1 MADLKLDDEIAE
13 VTGLGNTA
21 VGWATKVQNLL
32 NAALKSNLNPFGTAA
47 TKDVA
52 DISGGSS
59 EQGKIPVLDSDGRVP
74 DIFINL
80 PEGKIDTSNIPDR
93 TLPGVKLARGTL
105 AGPEFGDGS
114 LGHRKIV
121 ASGVDQNGDPFP
133 GRFVLGFSGG
143 RFSFL
148 PSNDYN
154 IGDIKTLT
162 YQPSPLPSGWFPC
175 DGRSLSRTTYADLFS
190 VLSTIYGNVDNDH
203 FNLPDLRG
211 RVVVG
216 KGTSDAFSSIGKIG
230 GTETHTLT
238 TDEMPS
244 HDHLAVANEN
254 LTSWIAVTSTNYV
267 ARGFDPMTSSLAGYD
282 LGGTAMEA
290 SRGLTTETG
299 GDAAHTNLQPYIVMY
314 HIIYTGIT
322 S

>member
-47 TKDVA
+47 TKEIA

-59 EQGKIPVLDSDGRVP
+59 EQGKIPVLDADGKVP

-80 PEGKIDTSNIPDR
+80 PEGEIDTSNIPDR
-93 TLPGVKLARGTL
+93 TLPAIKLERGTL
-105 AGPEFGDGS
+105 TGDEFAPKT
-114 LGHRKIV
+114 LGHRKIN
-121 ASGVDQNGDPFP
+121 ASGVDASGDPLP
-133 GRFVLGFSGG
+133 GRFVLGYSNG

-148 PSNDYN
+148 LSNDYT
-154 IGDIKTLT
+154 IGDMKILA
-162 YQPSPLPSGWFPC
+162 YQPSPLPSGWLPC
-175 DGRSLSRTTYADLFS
+175 DGRSLSRTTYSGLFA
-190 VLSTIYGNVDNDH
+190 VLSTTYGNVDEDT

-211 RVVVG
+211 RVVVS
-216 KGTSDAFSSIGKIG
+216 KGTSTAFSSIGKTG
-230 GTETHTLT
+230 GAETHILT
-238 TDEMPS
+238 EDEMPS
-244 HDHLAVANEN
+244 HTHLTVK
-254 LTSWIAVTSTNYV
+254 LGTRTDSLRTSGTSVSQINNISPGEYT
-267 ARGFDPMTSSLAGYD
+267 LAGS
-282 LGGTAMEA
+282 TEEA
-290 SRGLTTETG
+290 DVGATSETG
-299 GDAAHTNLQPYIVMY
+299 GDAAHNNLQPYIVMY